1 MKLNLNFINDND
13 NSIYTLTY
21 NLRYKIPY
29 DIKVGDEILLPNNCI
44 SHGNVVEVKKGF
56 KKNEMFMNVRYV

>member
-1 MKLNLNFINDND
+1 MKLKLNFINDKD

-21 NLRYKIPY
+21 NLKYEVPV

-44 SHGNVVEVKKGF
+44 SHGSVIEVKKGF

>member
-1 MKLNLNFINDND
+1 MKLKLNFINDKD

-21 NLRYKIPY
+21 NLKYEVPA
-29 DIKVGDEILLPNNCI
+29 DIKIGDEILLPNNCI
-44 SHGNVVEVKKGF
+44 SHGSVVEIKKGF

>member
-1 MKLNLNFINDND
+1 MKLKLNFINDKD

-21 NLRYKIPY
+21 NLKYEVPC

-44 SHGNVVEVKKGF
+44 SHGSVIEVKKGF